1 MPPSPRWEEPRTEG
15 EGGCS
20 GRKNSLPEPTERFY
34 ATGHRKNAIAKVW
47 LRPGSGQIT
56 INNRPVLDYLGR
68 RTLEQI
74 VRQPLEV
81 AQATDR
87 YDVMVRALGGGLSG
101 QAGAIRHGIARALIV
116 SDPELRPSLK
126 KPGFLTRDPRV
137 KERKKYGRKR
147 ARRGFLFSKR

>member
-1 MPPSPRWEEPRTEG
+1 MPEAV
-15 EGGCS
+15 
-20 GRKNSLPEPTERFY
+20 ERYY

-47 LRPGSGQIT
+47 LRPGSGQIVV
-56 INNRPVLDYLGR
+56 NNRPLADYVGR

-74 VRQPLEV
+74 VRQPLEI
-81 AQATDR
+81 AQASDR
-87 YDVMVRALGGGLSG
+87 FDVMVRALGGGISG

-116 SDPELRPSLK
+116 YDPELRPTLK

-147 ARRGFLFSKR
+147 ARRGFQYVKR

>member
-1 MPPSPRWEEPRTEG
+1 MAEPA
-15 EGGCS
+15 
-20 GRKNSLPEPTERFY
+20 ERYY

-47 LRPGSGQIT
+47 LKPGSGQIT
-56 INNRPVLDYLGR
+56 VNNRPLADYVGR

-74 VRQPLEV
+74 VRQPLELV
-81 AQATDR
+81 NATDR
-87 YDVMVRALGGGLSG
+87 FDVMVRALGGGVAG

-116 SDPELRPSLK
+116 SDPELRPTLK

-147 ARRGFLFSKR
+147 ARRGFQFVKR